1 MDRFTPSQRSDMMS
15 KVRGKNT
22 RPEERV
28 RSILHRLGF
37 RFRLHRKDLPG
48 TPDIV
53 LPKYGTVI
61 FVHGCFWHRHPGCK
75 KASMPQ
81 TNKEFW
87 ERKLARNVERDA
99 EVSEKLTRIGWRVLV
114 VWECELKNPG
124 ALAARFLH
132 EFTQGEICPKDE

>member
-1 MDRFTPSQRSDMMS
+1 
-15 KVRGKNT
+15 
-22 RPEERV
+22 V
-28 RSILHRLGF
+28 RSILHCLGF

-114 VWECELKNPG
+114 VWECELKNPE

-132 EFTQGEICPKDE
+132 EFTQRETCPKDE

>member
-1 MDRFTPSQRSDMMS
+1 MDRLTPSQRSSLMS

-22 RPEERV
+22 RPEEIV
-28 RSILHRLGF
+28 RSLLHRMGF

-53 LPKYGTVI
+53 LSKYRTVI

-81 TNKEFW
+81 TNTTFW
-87 ERKLARNVERDA
+87 EKKLARNVERHA
-99 EVSEKLTRIGWRVLV
+99 EVTAELTKIGWRVLV
-114 VWECELKNPG
+114 VWECELKKPDD
-124 ALAARFLH
+124 LSARLQR
-132 EFTQGEICPKDE
+132 ELKLGEVL

>member
-1 MDRFTPSQRSDMMS
+1 MDRFTPSQRSALMS

-28 RSILHRLGF
+28 RSILHHLGF

-53 LPKYGTVI
+53 LPKYRTVI

-99 EVSEKLTRIGWRVLV
+99 VVSEKLTRIGWRVLV
-114 VWECELKNPG
+114 VWECELKNSK
-124 ALAARFLH
+124 ALSSRLLR
-132 EFTQGEICPKDE
+132 ELMQRTS